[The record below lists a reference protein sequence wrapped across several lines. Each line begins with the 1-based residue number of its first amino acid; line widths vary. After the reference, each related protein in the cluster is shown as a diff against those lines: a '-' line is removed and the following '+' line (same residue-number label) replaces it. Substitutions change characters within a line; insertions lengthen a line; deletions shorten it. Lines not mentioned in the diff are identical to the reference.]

1 MGLCP
6 LLSRSGIKRIHLKQD
21 EEGDKGV
28 DSACDLESEL
38 EKTVGSGKRETWR
51 IALSSL
57 WPEKGEITEARAGCG
72 LREAQP
78 LGLQMRKLK
87 GGEVTGWTPS

>member
-1 MGLCP
+1 MKTSQPTNQPDLVPACPCGIPLPPFLIPLPMGRP

-38 EKTVGSGKRETWR
+38 EKTVGSGKREIWR
-51 IALSSL
+51 TRPFRSL
-57 WPEKGEITEARAGCG
+57 G
-72 LREAQP
+72 
-78 LGLQMRKLK
+78 
-87 GGEVTGWTPS
+87 